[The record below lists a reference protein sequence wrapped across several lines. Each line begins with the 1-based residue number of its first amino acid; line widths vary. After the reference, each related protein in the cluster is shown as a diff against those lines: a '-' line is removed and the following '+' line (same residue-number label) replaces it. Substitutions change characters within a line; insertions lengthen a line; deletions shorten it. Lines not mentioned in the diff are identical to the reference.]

1 MKYKVDFKAEITG
14 TAYIEAESTK
24 DAYKQVR
31 TSLEPAYKDILNDD
45 LESHERYDINPVK
58 VKS

>member
-1 MKYKVDFKAEITG
+1 MKYRVEFKAEITG
-14 TAYIEAESTK
+14 TAYIEAENSHE
-24 DAYKQVR
+24 AYKKLR

-58 VKS
+58 IK